1 MPLKKVFVLYMAAVI
16 GYLTSPLA
24 AQQSAGSPYLRGA
37 GTWPNFAIYRP
48 TEVAPVD
55 LADSPRIG
63 RLIRDGKLYV
73 FLADAIALALENNLD
88 IAVARF
94 TPLQADVGI
103 LRTRGGG
110 IAQGVQT
117 GVTTAS
123 TGASAVGAGQVPGQA
138 TGVSEA
144 ASQAVGGG
152 AGGGVGTVA
161 NLDPSLTTSFGWNHN
176 SNPQVSDFVS
186 GRTAILRDFHSQQL
200 TYSQGFLTGTSFQL
214 GFSNFGQDTNNVR
227 TNFNPIL
234 SSSADLTVTQRITQ
248 GFGRRINS
256 INIRVAKN
264 NREISDLT
272 FKEQVRST
280 VNQVVNQYWD
290 LVGFVAQVEARRKDL
305 QLSEDLLRD
314 NKRKVELGLL
324 AGIEVMRT
332 EAQVAT
338 SRNQLTQAL
347 RTFREQEITFKNAI
361 SKNGPSGAT
370 LASVEITPTDRVVI
384 PEVEQVRPLQDLVAM
399 ALQSRPTLVQSRIG
413 LTNTDI
419 RIKGVRNAMLPT
431 LDIVGT
437 ATNNA
442 LAGSVNPDLV
452 SIPGVG
458 EPNPFFVG
466 GLGTAL
472 GQIFRRNFP
481 DYGVRFQLNIPLKN
495 RQAQADMTDQLLTRR
510 RLEVQLRQEE
520 NRVKAE
526 VAQAL
531 VRLEEARS
539 SYKAAEEARVLQEK
553 LLDVEER
560 SFALGNSTNF
570 QIVQVQQNLAAA
582 RIGEINAMTSYVRAR
597 AELDFATGQ
606 TLEAHNVSIDEAFTG
621 RVSKNPDP
629 PPPSG

>member
-1 MPLKKVFVLYMAAVI
+1 M
-16 GYLTSPLA
+16 
-24 AQQSAGSPYLRGA
+24 
-37 GTWPNFAIYRP
+37 
-48 TEVAPVD
+48 
-55 LADSPRIG
+55 
-63 RLIRDGKLYV
+63 
-73 FLADAIALALENNLD
+73 
-88 IAVARF
+88 
-94 TPLQADVGI
+94 
-103 LRTRGGG
+103 
-110 IAQGVQT
+110 
-117 GVTTAS
+117 
-123 TGASAVGAGQVPGQA
+123 PGQA

-144 ASQAVGGG
+144 ASQTVGGA
-152 AGGGVGTVA
+152 AGGGVGAVA

-234 SSSADLTVTQRITQ
+234 ASSADLTITQRITQ

-272 FKEQVRST
+272 FKRQVLST
-280 VNQVVNQYWD
+280 VNTVVNQYWD

-332 EAQVAT
+332 EAQVAS
-338 SRNQLTQAL
+338 SRNQLSQAL
-347 RTFREQEITFKNAI
+347 RTLREQEIIFKQSI
-361 SKNGPSGAT
+361 SKNGPSGVT

-384 PEVEQVRPLQDLVAM
+384 PAVEKVQPLQDLVAM

-442 LAGSVNPDLV
+442 LAGSVNRDLV

-495 RQAQADMTDQLLTRR
+495 RRAQADMTDQLLARR
-510 RLEVQLRQEE
+510 RLEVQLRQQE
-520 NRVKAE
+520 NEVKAD
-526 VAQAL
+526 VTQAL

-539 SYKAAEEARVLQEK
+539 SYEAAQQARILQEK
-553 LLDVEER
+553 LLDAEER
-560 SFALGNSTNF
+560 SFALGSSSNF
-570 QIVQVQQNLAAA
+570 QIVQVQQNLATA

-606 TLEAHNVSIDEAFTG
+606 TLATNNVSIDEAFTG
-621 RVSKNPDP
+621 QVAKKPDP
-629 PPPSG
+629 PPPPSG